1 MVRTA
6 WGLPDDDDGS
16 SVIEKIIISLSF
28 LAAELLLSFR
38 TSSHS
43 NDTSSNTILQLYRNS
58 SEGVTKFASTALQS
72 KTITRA
78 INILLSL
85 QSGRLPL
92 GAEHYC
98 EPKMGQFWPL
108 ALAHTTKGRTIG
120 HSLLGYE
127 DIFDRCRPIT
137 KEPNFSPESPSGIRR
152 ITSTTVRSVR
162 AAGHF
167 RFPAE
172 FWAKKNHTLL
182 SH

>member
-1 MVRTA
+1 MHFLDRCTYVRSSKSMLWAPALIIKFASSFAAWLLTVLFIRVVRTA

-43 NDTSSNTILQLYRNS
+43 NGTTSTTILQLHRNS

-120 HSLLGYE
+120 HSLLG
-127 DIFDRCRPIT
+127 
-137 KEPNFSPESPSGIRR
+137 
-152 ITSTTVRSVR
+152 
-162 AAGHF
+162 
-167 RFPAE
+167 
-172 FWAKKNHTLL
+172 L
-182 SH
+182 

>member
-1 MVRTA
+1 MLWAPALIIKFASSFAAWLLTVLFIREVRTA

-16 SVIEKIIISLSF
+16 SVIEKIIILLSF

-38 TSSHS
+38 TSHS
-43 NDTSSNTILQLYRNS
+43 NDISSNTILQLHRNS

-92 GAEHYC
+92 RAEHYS

-108 ALAHTTKGRTIG
+108 AFAHTSKGRTIG
-120 HSLLGYE
+120 HSLLG
-127 DIFDRCRPIT
+127 
-137 KEPNFSPESPSGIRR
+137 
-152 ITSTTVRSVR
+152 
-162 AAGHF
+162 
-167 RFPAE
+167 
-172 FWAKKNHTLL
+172 L
-182 SH
+182 